1 MLDVLLGEYLS
12 FCDLHLY
19 LYIMGWRTMDS
30 DVPMEEILK
39 SEFVSYLNITNYI
52 SVDIE
57 FEPITPNYICI
68 TGIKYYE

>member
-1 MLDVLLGEYLS
+1 MLDELLGECLS
-12 FCDLHLY
+12 FHDLHLY

-30 DVPMEEILK
+30 EIAMNEILK
-39 SEFVSYLNITNYI
+39 SEFVSYFNITTYA

-57 FEPITPNYICI
+57 FEPITPNDIYI